1 MQGSLPSKVAAEQ
14 HLFPLQ
20 ALSQP
25 QHHHRADPSLQH
37 EVHAVQSK
45 GQLLLSP
52 FQAREGKRKKALPS
66 GNSALGVTNPEF
78 AVVLFSSTRFTLHP
92 SNITCSKQI
101 RGWVILGL
109 SASSYVFMCFL
120 AAEGCAALPA
130 AMLGAG
136 Q

>member
-1 MQGSLPSKVAAEQ
+1 M
-14 HLFPLQ
+14 
-20 ALSQP
+20 
-25 QHHHRADPSLQH
+25 
-37 EVHAVQSK
+37 
-45 GQLLLSP
+45 
-52 FQAREGKRKKALPS
+52 
-66 GNSALGVTNPEF
+66 
-78 AVVLFSSTRFTLHP
+78 VLFSSTRFTLHP

-120 AAEGCAALPA
+120 AAEGCDALPA